1 MGNFKRTCSNIAW
14 ICKPYK
20 KYGVYLAA
28 SIIVLSLYSPIEDY
42 IYVRSPEIILDLL
55 AAGKSFSFI
64 ATVAVIIGFATFLN
78 NSLFKIARAYFKK
91 KQVTIRLRANRE
103 IYDKAV
109 LTDYKNIDN
118 PEYYDSFAWAVQEY
132 ATQLEGARD
141 ILVKIAQCILSLALL
156 GTIIATLGPWI
167 LLVEVIQMLLHT
179 GVNKLVNKSMM
190 KYKEQSI
197 PIDRRLGYF
206 RRLFYLREYAADM
219 KSTLISKLAGKSYD
233 ECTKEKIKIVTKFS
247 WKYELLNV
255 LHEVILSITEM
266 IIMVYLIKNIISGN
280 IPEIGMYMTLML
292 AFYRLDSKINVL
304 IGLLKDADILSMNV
318 ERIRDF
324 FSLESSI
331 ENAGTRDCIEPEN
344 GQFSLELRDVDFSYE
359 NSEFALSKLNLS
371 IKAGEKIAI
380 VGENGAGKST
390 FLKLLLRLYDV
401 ENGSIYINERP
412 IREYDVHKLRSR
424 IGVAFQDTNV
434 YAMSLKENISLY
446 HPVTD
451 GNLRDMEAR
460 LGIDKIL
467 KKSNADYTAEL
478 TREFYDNGILLSGGE
493 AQVIGL
499 ARVMC
504 GDFSLLL
511 LDEPSSA
518 LDPLAEH
525 KISKAIMGAANK
537 TTTIMVA
544 HRLSTIRDADRIVV
558 MDQGKILE
566 IGNHDELMDKHGK
579 YFEMFIKQAEN
590 YVK

>member
-1 MGNFKRTCSNIAW
+1 MGNLKRTCSNIAW

-20 KYGVYLAA
+20 KYGAYLAA

-55 AAGKSFSFI
+55 AAGKAFSFI
-64 ATVAVIIGFATFLN
+64 ATVAVIIGLATFLN

-91 KQVTIRLRANRE
+91 KQVTIRLKANRE

-141 ILVKIAQCILSLALL
+141 LLVKIAQCILSLALL
-156 GTIIATLGPWI
+156 DTIIATLGPWI
-167 LLVEVIQMLLHT
+167 LLVEAIQMLLHT

-219 KSTLISKLAGKSYD
+219 KSTLISKLTGKSYD

-255 LHEVILSITEM
+255 LHEVILSATEM

-331 ENAGTRDCIEPEN
+331 ENAETRDCIEPEN

-371 IKAGEKIAI
+371 VKAGEKIAI
-380 VGENGAGKST
+380 VGANGAGKST

-412 IREYDVHKLRSR
+412 IGEYDVHKLRSR

-451 GNLRDMEAR
+451 ENLRDMEAR

-467 KKSNADYTAEL
+467 KKNNADYTAEL

-579 YFEMFIKQAEN
+579 YFEMFTKQAEN